1 MDPNGSI
8 TALEDLEARH
18 LPSGLIAWSASAAN
32 SPNDSEG
39 TLLESKASS
48 KEVRNTSE

>member
-8 TALEDLEARH
+8 TALAHLEAQH

-39 TLLESKASS
+39 TLLMNKASS
-48 KEVRNTSE
+48 KEVRKTSE